1 MGDIPEPIMGWLT
14 SESDRQKQIGRLNSE
29 IVELRKQVARRGRA
43 TPTEIEKQL
52 IARREREINELRATH
67 LGLWGVR
74 RRVNAQGVAGAF
86 LSLHISAM
94 VAGAILIFQKS
105 PLKELGIALVVG
117 GLFGMGALLGQVWS
131 EVYENERDWR
141 KGLQQTYEEER
152 VPLKRELD
160 TLLLTRLR
168 EVYLPRVRILTRIVA
183 MLLVPIV
190 PLLAIVLIVR
200 LTINGRRV
208 SHKTRR

>member
-1 MGDIPEPIMGWLT
+1 M
-14 SESDRQKQIGRLNSE
+14 
-29 IVELRKQVARRGRA
+29 
-43 TPTEIEKQL
+43 
-52 IARREREINELRATH
+52 RATH

-86 LSLHISAM
+86 LSFHISAM

-117 GLFGMGALLGQVWS
+117 GLFGIGALLGQVWS
-131 EVYENERDWR
+131 EVYENERDWT
-141 KGLQQTYEEER
+141 KGLQPTYEEKR

-160 TLLLTRLR
+160 ALLLTRLR

-190 PLLAIVLIVR
+190 PLLAVVLIIR
-200 LTINGRRV
+200 LTINGRRA
-208 SHKTRR
+208 SDKTLR